1 MEVVNRNTFLDVEVL
16 SPDSDQAMD
25 GVTDGDVFGCPKKP
39 TDVGQGEVFWMFSDV
54 FFDIDW
60 STGCITLQEIKVITV
75 CVFTK
80 ELVAQVHFVPFAGV
94 AFFV

>member
-25 GVTDGDVFGCPKKP
+25 GVTDGDVGCPKNHGCWSREGFFDVFDVFLILIEVL
-39 TDVGQGEVFWMFSDV
+39 DVG
-54 FFDIDW
+54 
-60 STGCITLQEIKVITV
+60 LQEIKVITV

-80 ELVAQVHFVPFAGV
+80 ELLAQVHFVPFAGV

>member
-1 MEVVNRNTFLDVEVL
+1 MWKSCPLTLTRRWTL
-16 SPDSDQAMD
+16 
-25 GVTDGDVFGCPKKP
+25 GVTDGDVGCPKKT
-39 TDVGQGEVFWMFSDV
+39 TDVGQWEGFFGCFPMFFLILIEVLDV
-54 FFDIDW
+54 
-60 STGCITLQEIKVITV
+60 GLQEIKVITV